1 MRQIFPK
8 DENVNM
14 NLEVP
19 TFVNTRKNDYILSK
33 KYTNEEEGLTMKRL
47 NKKIETINNI
57 ILAVAMAGI
66 LFWLLGDGLFGHLGG
81 LVVTIIVTVIPP
93 RRPKRPSPINQHKIP
108 IKNTPRIIL
117 LIVTIFLLSFFITKT
132 SSLVLYF
139 LDNIQSSFLV
149 FTNVGTSKFICT
161 SSSLGNICFI

>member
-1 MRQIFPK
+1 MIQIFPK

-57 ILAVAMAGI
+57 ILAIVISGI
-66 LFWLLGDGLFGHLGG
+66 FFWLLGDGLFGHLGG
-81 LVVTIIVTVIPP
+81 LVVTIIVTM
-93 RRPKRPSPINQHKIP
+93 
-108 IKNTPRIIL
+108 IIS
-117 LIVTIFLLSFFITKT
+117 LLSVRK
-132 SSLVLYF
+132 LQLKNKK
-139 LDNIQSSFLV
+139 LQL
-149 FTNVGTSKFICT
+149 K
-161 SSSLGNICFI
+161 LMKARR

>member
-1 MRQIFPK
+1 MIQIFPK

-57 ILAVAMAGI
+57 ILAIVISAI
-66 LFWLLGDGLFGHLGG
+66 FFWLLGDGLFGHLGG
-81 LVVTIIVTVIPP
+81 LVVTIIVTMIISLLTVRKLQLKNKKLQLKLMKA
-93 RRPKRPSPINQHKIP
+93 RR
-108 IKNTPRIIL
+108 
-117 LIVTIFLLSFFITKT
+117 
-132 SSLVLYF
+132 
-139 LDNIQSSFLV
+139 
-149 FTNVGTSKFICT
+149 
-161 SSSLGNICFI
+161 